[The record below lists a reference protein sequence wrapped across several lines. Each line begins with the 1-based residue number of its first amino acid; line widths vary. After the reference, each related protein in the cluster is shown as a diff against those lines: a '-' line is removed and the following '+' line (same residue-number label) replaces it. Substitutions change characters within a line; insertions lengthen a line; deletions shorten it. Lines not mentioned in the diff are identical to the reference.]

1 MIFIINMYS
10 DEQQNALKYLKN
22 TKVNL
27 NNVLAMTGDFN
38 IRDND
43 WNLSY
48 PYHSVY
54 TDILQEVADSFDL
67 ELSTPINSVSTQYTN
82 NHQDTNLVLD
92 LIFFQAELEKFNSHK
107 FYQIYQ
113 VHQIM
118 LLYQLLSS

>member
-48 PYHSVY
+48 PYHSVH
-54 TDILQEVADSFDL
+54 TDTLQEVADSFDL

-118 LLYQLLSS
+118 LLY